1 MRHQGDQKMME
12 LSNLLKKADKKVFEE
27 LAELTGLAK
36 TTFVPG
42 EPYQSAYNEGI
53 RSIGLRLL
61 ALSEQNVVDTT
72 KEVYKQRNLK
82 WKK

>member
-1 MRHQGDQKMME
+1 MME
-12 LSNLLKKADKKVFEE
+12 LSKLLKGADKKVFEE
-27 LAELTGLAK
+27 LAELTGLTR

-61 ALSEQNVVDTT
+61 SIAEKEVVDVT

>member
-1 MRHQGDQKMME
+1 MME
-12 LSNLLKKADKKVFEE
+12 LSKLLNGATTEALTE
-27 LAELTGLAK
+27 LAELTGISK

-42 EPYQSAYNEGI
+42 EPHQSAYNEGI

-61 ALSEQNVVDTT
+61 SIAEQDVAEVVTET
-72 KEVYKQRNLK
+72 YKKRNLK

>member
-1 MRHQGDQKMME
+1 ME
-12 LSNLLKKADKKVFEE
+12 LSKLLKGADKKALRE
-27 LAELTGLAK
+27 LAELTGLAR
-36 TTFVPG
+36 TTFVAS

-61 ALSEQNVVDTT
+61 SMAELDVADVVTD
-72 KEVYKQRNLK
+72 VYKKRNIK

>member
-1 MRHQGDQKMME
+1 MTE
-12 LSNLLKKADKKVFEE
+12 LYKLLKGGNKEFFKE
-27 LAELTGLAK
+27 LAELTGITR

-61 ALSEQNVVDTT
+61 AIAEQEVVETT
-72 KEVYKQRNLK
+72 RQSYRQRNK
-82 WKK
+82 NVRSKDGIR

>member
-1 MRHQGDQKMME
+1 MTE
-12 LSNLLKKADKKVFEE
+12 LSKMLKSAPKDALVE
-27 LAELTGLAK
+27 LAELTGINK

-42 EPYQSAYNEGI
+42 EPHQSAYNEGI

-61 ALSEQNVVDTT
+61 ALANMEVEEAVEQSYR
-72 KEVYKQRNLK
+72 KRKIK